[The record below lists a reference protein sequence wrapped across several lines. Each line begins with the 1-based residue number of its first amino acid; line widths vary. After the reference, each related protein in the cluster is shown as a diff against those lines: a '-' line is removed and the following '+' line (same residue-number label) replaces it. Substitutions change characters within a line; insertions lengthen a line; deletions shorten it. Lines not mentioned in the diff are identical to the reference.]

1 MVCAFDRR
9 VCILSAACLSVFKW
23 VQFKQPRIIKERFGT
38 IPAEFEH
45 QLLLPPSC
53 NMEIP
58 AFAPATEE
66 QKTFEIMVEPDTDQ
80 LVPQICEQLLR
91 CGRMH
96 INKGTLKMSNVT
108 IVFDGRVFYFIA
120 TCNNISQVD
129 HAIENCKQL

>member
-1 MVCAFDRR
+1 MVC
-9 VCILSAACLSVFKW
+9 VLSVFTC
-23 VQFKQPRIIKERFGT
+23 VQFKQPRVIKERVGT
-38 IPAEFEH
+38 IPTEFEH

-53 NMEIP
+53 YMEIP

-66 QKTFEIMVEPDTDQ
+66 QKTFGIMVETDTDQ

-108 IVFDGRVFYFIA
+108 IVFGGRVCAFVA
-120 TCNNISQVD
+120 TCNAVGQEIN
-129 HAIENCKQL
+129 ARMKLKQIVN

>member
-1 MVCAFDRR
+1 
-9 VCILSAACLSVFKW
+9 
-23 VQFKQPRIIKERFGT
+23 
-38 IPAEFEH
+38 
-45 QLLLPPSC
+45 
-53 NMEIP
+53 MEIP

-120 TCNNISQVD
+120 TCNKISQVD
-129 HAIENCKQL
+129 HARENCKHVEIGYDIVLKSHAKVQVVKPFTKASHCRFGWE

>member
-1 MVCAFDRR
+1 
-9 VCILSAACLSVFKW
+9 
-23 VQFKQPRIIKERFGT
+23 
-38 IPAEFEH
+38 
-45 QLLLPPSC
+45 
-53 NMEIP
+53 MEIP

-66 QKTFEIMVEPDTDQ
+66 QKTFEVMVEPDTDQ

-120 TCNNISQVD
+120 TCNTISQVG
-129 HAIENCKQL
+129 HARENRKHVEIGYAIAKQVTQKSKM